1 MSASDGLGLFLRSW
15 PRRGAPRGTVLLV
28 HGLGEHMGRYAHVA
42 AHLSAAGWDVV
53 AYDQRGHG
61 TSGGKRGAI
70 PNAHALTGDLARV
83 VSAVRAA
90 MSSAMPRREAADAG
104 KGSHA
109 PLVMLGHS
117 MGGQVAASFVL
128 AHPDAVDALVLTSPA
143 LDASLGVLQRIQL
156 AVGLALVPDVPM
168 GNQLDATK
176 ISHDPAVVRAYLD
189 DPLVHDRITARLAKS
204 ILDGGAAVRAG
215 AAGWRVPTLLMWA
228 GDDHLVSPRGS
239 AAFAAAAPP
248 TVVHAQCFD
257 GLYHEILNERDA
269 APVFAALDAWL
280 DRFPA
285 LR

>member
-1 MSASDGLGLFLRSW
+1 MHPTFAPPPSVSASDGLDLFLRSW
-15 PRRGAPRGTVLLV
+15 PGSGAPRGTVLIV

-42 AHLSAAGWDVV
+42 AHLAARGWHVV
-53 AYDQRGHG
+53 SYDQRGHG

-70 PNAHALTGDLARV
+70 PRAAALVDDLARV
-83 VSAVRAA
+83 VAA
-90 MSSAMPRREAADAG
+90 IR
-104 KGSHA
+104 GSK

-128 AHPDAVDALVLTSPA
+128 AHPEAVDALVLTSPA
-143 LDASLGVLQRIQL
+143 LDAALGPLQRIQL
-156 AVGLALVPDVPM
+156 AVGLALLPDVPM
-168 GNQLDATK
+168 GNQLDVTK

-204 ILDGGAAVRAG
+204 ILDGGAAVRA
-215 AAGWRVPTLLMWA
+215 AAAHWRVPTLLLWA

-248 TVVHAQCFD
+248 AVVRAQRFD

-269 APVFAALDAWL
+269 TPVFAALDAWL
-280 DRFPA
+280 EQLPVRA
-285 LR
+285 

>member
-15 PRRGAPRGTVLLV
+15 PRRGAARGTVLLI
-28 HGLGEHMGRYAHVA
+28 HGLGEHMGRYEHVA

-70 PNAHALTGDLARV
+70 PNANALTDDLARV
-83 VSAVRAA
+83 VAAVRAA
-90 MSSAMPRREAADAG
+90 MSSAMPRREAADAS
-104 KGSHA
+104 KGGRA

-117 MGGQVAASFVL
+117 MGGQVAAAFVR
-128 AHPDAVDALVLTSPA
+128 AHPEAVDALVLSSPA
-143 LDASLGVLQRIQL
+143 LDTSLNVLQRIQL

-189 DPLVHDRITARLAKS
+189 DPLVHDRITARLAKA
-204 ILDGGAAVRAG
+204 ILDGGAAVRA
-215 AAGWRVPTLLMWA
+215 AAAQWRVPTLLLWA
-228 GDDHLVSPRGS
+228 GDDHLVSPSGS

-248 TVVHAQCFD
+248 SVVRAQRFD
-257 GLYHEILNERDA
+257 GLYHEIFNERDA
-269 APVFAALDAWL
+269 TPVFAALDAWL

-285 LR
+285 PT

>member
-1 MSASDGLGLFLRSW
+1 
-15 PRRGAPRGTVLLV
+15 
-28 HGLGEHMGRYAHVA
+28 MGRYAHVA

-70 PNAHALTGDLARV
+70 PSAHALTDDLARV
-83 VSAVRAA
+83 VAAVR
-90 MSSAMPRREAADAG
+90 SAMPPRDAG
-104 KGSHA
+104 GHA

-143 LDASLGVLQRIQL
+143 LDASLNVLQRLQL

-204 ILDGGAAVRAG
+204 ILDGGTAVRA
-215 AAGWRVPTLLMWA
+215 AAATWRVPTLLMWA

-269 APVFAALDAWL
+269 TPVFAALDAWL

-285 LR
+285 SR

>member
-1 MSASDGLGLFLRSW
+1 M
-15 PRRGAPRGTVLLV
+15 LLV

-70 PNAHALTGDLARV
+70 PTARALTDDLAEV
-83 VSAVRAA
+83 VTAVRR
-90 MSSAMPRREAADAG
+90 AMPPRSTSE
-104 KGSHA
+104 A

-128 AHPDAVDALVLTSPA
+128 AHPEAVDALVLSSPA
-143 LDASLGVLQRIQL
+143 LDTSLGILQRIQL

-168 GNQLDATK
+168 GNQLDVSK

-204 ILDGGAAVRAG
+204 ILDGGAAVRA
-215 AAGWRVPTLLMWA
+215 AAATWRVPTLLMWA

-257 GLYHEILNERDA
+257 GLYHEIFNERDA

-285 LR
+285 LQ

>member
-1 MSASDGLGLFLRSW
+1 
-15 PRRGAPRGTVLLV
+15 
-28 HGLGEHMGRYAHVA
+28 MGRYAHVA
-42 AHLSAAGWDVV
+42 AHLTAAGWDVV

-61 TSGGKRGAI
+61 SSGGKRGAI
-70 PNAHALTGDLARV
+70 PHADALMDDLARV
-83 VSAVRAA
+83 VAAVRN
-90 MSSAMPRREAADAG
+90 AMPGGSAGAATAG
-104 KGSHA
+104 DQA

-128 AHPDAVDALVLTSPA
+128 AHPEAVDALVLSSPA
-143 LDASLGVLQRIQL
+143 LDTSLNILQRIQL

-168 GNQLDATK
+168 GNQLDASK

-204 ILDGGAAVRAG
+204 ILDGGAAVRA
-215 AAGWRVPTLLMWA
+215 AAATWRVPTLLMWA

-248 TVVHAQCFD
+248 TIVHAQRFD

-269 APVFAALDAWL
+269 APVFATLDAWL

-285 LR
+285 PR